1 MLKKIFFNTFC
12 LFMCLASNAQAQKGA
27 IDNLAALKQ
36 ELTKVFP
43 HNRTINLVFHGHSV
57 PSGYWSNQEV
67 HTLDSY
73 PYILLG
79 LLKKEYPKAVI
90 NIITTSIGG
99 EHAEKGAARFPSDVL
114 PHRPNVVF
122 IDYALND
129 LGLGLERASTAW
141 EKMIKEAK
149 SNDIPVVLLTPSP
162 DQRQDMGNTEN
173 VLRQHA
179 QQIKRLAAK
188 YGLPVADS
196 YTAFESVFK
205 EKGTIA
211 PLMSHVNHPNRLG
224 HELIA
229 NEIFKLLKR

>member
-1 MLKKIFFNTFC
+1 MLKKVFFYTFC
-12 LFMCLASNAQAQKGA
+12 FFMCLAINANAQKGA

-73 PYILLG
+73 PYILLS

-99 EHAEKGAARFPSDVL
+99 EHAEKGAARFTSDVL
-114 PHRPNVVF
+114 PHRPDVIF

-129 LGLGLERASTAW
+129 LGLGLERAHVAW
-141 EKMIKEAK
+141 EQMIREAK
-149 SNDIPVVLLTPSP
+149 AQDKSVVLLTPSP
-162 DQRQDMGNTEN
+162 DQRQDMGNTGN
-173 VLRQHA
+173 LLSKHA
-179 QQIKRLAAK
+179 QQVRKLAVK

-205 EKGTIA
+205 DKGTIA

>member
-1 MLKKIFFNTFC
+1 MRKKIFFNTCC
-12 LFMCLASNAQAQKGA
+12 LFMFLVPNANAQKDAV
-27 IDNLAALKQ
+27 DNLAVLKQ
-36 ELTKVFP
+36 ELAKVFP

-90 NIITTSIGG
+90 NIIITAIGG
-99 EHAEKGAARFPSDVL
+99 EHAEKGAVRFRSDVL
-114 PHRPNVVF
+114 PHRPDIIF
-122 IDYALND
+122 IDHALND
-129 LGLGLERASTAW
+129 LGLGLERAHVAW
-141 EKMIKEAK
+141 EQMIREAK
-149 SNDIPVVLLTPSP
+149 SHDKPVVLLTPSP
-162 DQRQDMGNTEN
+162 DQRQDIGNTEN
-173 VLRQHA
+173 LLNKHA
-179 QQIKRLAAK
+179 QQIRKLAAK

-229 NEIFKLLKR
+229 NEIFKPLKR